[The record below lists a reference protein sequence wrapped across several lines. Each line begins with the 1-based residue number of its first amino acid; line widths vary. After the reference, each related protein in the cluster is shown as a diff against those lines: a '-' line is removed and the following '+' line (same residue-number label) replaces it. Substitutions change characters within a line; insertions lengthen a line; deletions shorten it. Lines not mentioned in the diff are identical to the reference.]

1 MRITQEKIKEFIISS
16 GLLPKETVNNIFLK
30 SQKNDISF
38 EDLLIKE
45 GLLSKERIEKIR
57 AYLLGVPFLNLEH
70 EKIPEDV
77 LNLIPEPIARN
88 HQIVPYRKKG
98 DTLEVAMLDPED
110 LQTLEFIKK
119 KTGLKIEPRL
129 TSSESLENVFKQ
141 YQKTLEVEFSEIVQ
155 IKDTQNLQQSAQE
168 LSKTAAELPV
178 IKIVDTIIKH
188 AVLEEASD
196 IHIEPME
203 EQVLVRYRVDGLL
216 RDATTLPLSSAP
228 AVVARIK
235 ILSSL
240 KLDEHRLP
248 QDGRFKVKIGQQ
260 EISIRVSILPVY
272 NGEKV
277 VMRLLKESTGKN
289 ISLEDLGLWGQ
300 ALEIVKNN
308 IKRPYGMILVTGPT
322 GSGKTTTLYTIL
334 NMLNRPEVNISTI
347 EDPIEYRM
355 PRINQTQV
363 KPEIG
368 LTFAAGLRALLR
380 QDPNII
386 MVGEIR
392 DNETAALA
400 VHAAL
405 TGHLVLS
412 TLHTTTAA
420 GAFARL
426 LDMKI
431 EGFLLA
437 STINLVIA
445 QRLVRKLIPESK
457 KSYNITKE
465 ELTDLKKQFDLE
477 EALNNLKA
485 QKAIDENINTE
496 NLVLY
501 KPLPTADSLDGFK
514 GRIGIYEVIE
524 TNDEIRKLIIQGADT
539 QKIAKEAQ
547 KNKMITMLEDGL
559 YKSIKGIT
567 TIESVLSVIKQ

>member
-1 MRITQEKIKEFIISS
+1 MRITDEQIKEFIITS
-16 GLLPKETVNNIFLK
+16 GLLNKDLIEKAYVKARKEG
-30 SQKNDISF
+30 SSF
-38 EDLLIKE
+38 EEILIAQNLLTR
-45 GLLSKERIEKIR
+45 ERLAKIR
-57 AYLLGVPFLNLEH
+57 AYLLGVPFVNLERA
-70 EKIPEDV
+70 KIPPEILD
-77 LNLIPEPIARN
+77 LIPEAIAKKHN
-88 HQIVPYRKKG
+88 IVPYRKRDG
-98 DTLEVAMLDPED
+98 VLEVAMLDPED
-110 LQTLEFIKK
+110 LQILELIKK
-119 KTGLKIEPRL
+119 KTGLIIEPRL
-129 TSSESLENVFKQ
+129 TSIESLENIYKQ
-141 YQKTLEVEFSEIVQ
+141 YQKTLEVEFSEIVP
-155 IKDTQNLQQSAQE
+155 IKESAQQPQSAAE
-168 LSKTAAELPV
+168 LSKTAAELPIV
-178 IKIVDTIIKH
+178 KVVDTIIKH
-188 AVLEEASD
+188 AVLEGASD

-203 EQVLVRYRVDGLL
+203 QQVLVRYRVDGLL
-216 RDATTLPLSSAP
+216 RDATTLPLASSA

-235 ILSSL
+235 ILSNL

-248 QDGRFKVKIGQQ
+248 QDGRFKVKINND
-260 EISIRVSILPVY
+260 EVAIRVSVLPVY

-277 VMRLLKESTGKN
+277 VMRLLKESALETT
-289 ISLEDLGLWGQ
+289 SLEDLGLWGE
-300 ALEIVKNN
+300 ALEKVKKN

-347 EDPIEYRM
+347 EDPIEYRI

-368 LTFAAGLRALLR
+368 MTFANGLRALLR

-400 VHAAL
+400 IHAAL

-445 QRLVRKLIPESK
+445 QRLVRKLHPDGKKKYVMSK
-457 KSYNITKE
+457 NELEKLKSEFPIVEAFNT
-465 ELTDLKKQFDLE
+465 LKKQGVIKSDQSL
-477 EALNNLKA
+477 
-485 QKAIDENINTE
+485 E
-496 NLVLY
+496 NLEFY
-501 KPLPTADSLDGFK
+501 KPTPTPDCQDGFK
-514 GRIGIYEVIE
+514 GRIGIFELIE
-524 TNDEIRKLIIQGADT
+524 SDDIIRDLIIKGADT
-539 QKIAKEAQ
+539 QKISEAAKQSGAH
-547 KNKMITMLEDGL
+547 TMLEDGL
-559 YKSIKGIT
+559 YKSIQGIT
-567 TIESVLSVIKQ
+567 TIESILSVIKQ